1 MDKPNKVKKF
11 TAQGSRSLKPVG
23 VASGSSADSHRRL
36 SCNWESND
44 GEGWSQEHCRS
55 TKVTRDH
62 LYGNSDADTDNSY
75 SRGGQ
80 VRKY

>member
-44 GEGWSQEHCRS
+44 GGRLVPGTLPLDKSDEGSFIWKQ
-55 TKVTRDH
+55 
-62 LYGNSDADTDNSY
+62 
-75 SRGGQ
+75 
-80 VRKY
+80 